1 MKNKHHIFKIIETE
15 KLKQCLKKTLE
26 NVKNNN
32 NQKNVQKNDQ
42 IQSKSHPKDIFKLKK
57 KNKNDLIQK
66 IFTQGN
72 FELKT
77 FEESRIQFEKLKLRS
92 KFIKLYSKALIK
104 DPEEFLSYNFLFK
117 NNNIKFGQKKKQ
129 NKKKK
134 EDEKLIITPHSNLF
148 SDIQTTFRYEDI
160 YNTPRE
166 FIQKNFTRE
175 EKNFLVLDPK
185 YFFLNKPPFLNAN
198 LPLKYTLKEK
208 MDEEEEIF
216 KEKIKNKK
224 LYLLKNKN
232 KNKNLY
238 SNDNKIKKHLLLKS
252 DTLENNIS
260 KIPLTNRSEF
270 NTVENTNAI
279 NHNDNNYLKKE
290 INLKSN
296 NTNNKKKFIKSRNI
310 FKLNRPNTS
319 TLNNKKTH
327 INTETNFTNNYFDN
341 IYYNTEE
348 NFYNKDLEYIEKRK
362 AFLFEKNYNFNL
374 KKELFS
380 KKKDENIKELKK
392 KEENEKKLQ
401 NLLKVLQNNYLSN
414 KY

>member
-1 MKNKHHIFKIIETE
+1 M
-15 KLKQCLKKTLE
+15 
-26 NVKNNN
+26 
-32 NQKNVQKNDQ
+32 
-42 IQSKSHPKDIFKLKK
+42 
-57 KNKNDLIQK
+57 
-66 IFTQGN
+66 
-72 FELKT
+72 
-77 FEESRIQFEKLKLRS
+77 
-92 KFIKLYSKALIK
+92 
-104 DPEEFLSYNFLFK
+104 
-117 NNNIKFGQKKKQ
+117 
-129 NKKKK
+129 
-134 EDEKLIITPHSNLF
+134 
-148 SDIQTTFRYEDI
+148 
-160 YNTPRE
+160 
-166 FIQKNFTRE
+166 
-175 EKNFLVLDPK
+175 DPK
-185 YFFLNKPPFLNAN
+185 YFFLNKPPFSNAN

-232 KNKNLY
+232 KNKNLH

-270 NTVENTNAI
+270 NIVENTNAI

-310 FKLNRPNTS
+310 FKLNIPNTS
-319 TLNNKKTH
+319 TLHNKKTH

-348 NFYNKDLEYIEKRK
+348 NFYNKDLEYIEKKK